1 MKTSVRN
8 AAVAG
13 LAAGLLAVPA
23 SSSAAEDPQRVAS
36 LNGDYPGLF
45 EADPDATG
53 RAVLTPYPG
62 VGKVCYRFTWDK
74 MQVRLV
80 DLRRRSNNVQVAEL
94 YDEAPTTRGTLK
106 GCSTG
111 TDYTKLTSAR
121 VREITEHPRRFYVR
135 ASSYVGEEIAGTLR
149 RPVR

>member
-1 MKTSVRN
+1 MKSSVRT

-23 SSSAAEDPQRVAS
+23 TSSAAEDPQRVAT
-36 LNGDYPGLF
+36 LNGDYPGVLQ
-45 EADPDATG
+45 ADPDATG

-62 VGKVCYRFTWDK
+62 AGKVCYRFTWDR

-80 DLRRRSNNVQVAEL
+80 DLRRRSNDAQVAEL
-94 YDEAPTTRGTLK
+94 YDEAPTSSGKLE

-111 TDYTKLTSAR
+111 TDYVALTSAR
-121 VREITEHPRRFYVR
+121 VREVTEHPRRFYVR
-135 ASSYVGEEIAGTLR
+135 ASSYGGEEIAGTLR
-149 RPVR
+149 RPGR